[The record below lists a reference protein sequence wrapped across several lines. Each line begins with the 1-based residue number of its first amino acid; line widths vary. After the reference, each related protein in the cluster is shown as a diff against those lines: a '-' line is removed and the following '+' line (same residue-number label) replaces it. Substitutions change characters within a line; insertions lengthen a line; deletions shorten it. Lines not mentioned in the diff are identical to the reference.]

1 VIVDPREAVE
11 RQRLIVVCG
20 PGGVG
25 KTTTSAAFGLAAA
38 RHGRRVLVIT
48 IDPAKRLGEA
58 LGEEGLGNEPRQVP
72 PHLVDVAGAGRGE
85 LWALMLNQEE
95 TADSLIRRSASSEEN
110 AQRVLGNRIYRV
122 LAGALAS
129 TEYMAVERLYQ
140 LYNGGQFDLYVL
152 DTPPSKNALDFLD
165 APQWAARVLDRR
177 IVHWFLRT
185 AGRSVGE
192 DDGLAAALMVRTAMI
207 VADLLGRLLG
217 REFYEELVEFFE
229 AFAEMSGHLKD
240 HSEEVDALLRM
251 PSTSFFVACS
261 PEQGAI
267 EESIRMARA
276 LRQRGLGFG
285 GFVVNRVE
293 YPLSPPDAEGLG
305 TLGRRV
311 GDSGERLDR
320 VVKALGAIWQEQLAI
335 KARDE
340 AAIRHLHYNAGR
352 GVSIHRIP
360 RLGDDLTGISDLD
373 RFAAC
378 LVEETGNDLRATLP
392 P

>member
-1 VIVDPREAVE
+1 MDPREAVDQ
-11 RQRLIVVCG
+11 QRLVVVCG

-38 RHGRRVLVIT
+38 RRGRRALVIT

-72 PHLVDVAGAGRGE
+72 PHLIDPTGALKGE

-95 TADSLIRRSASSEEN
+95 TADSLIRRSASTEESAN
-110 AQRVLGNRIYRV
+110 RVLENRIYRV

-140 LYNGGQFDLYVL
+140 LYTSGQFDLCVL

-185 AGRSVGE
+185 AGRGAEE
-192 DDGLAAALMVRTAMI
+192 DEGLAAALMVRTAMI
-207 VADLLGRLLG
+207 VADLMGRLLG
-217 REFYEELVEFFE
+217 KEFYAELIEFFD
-229 AFAEMSGHLKD
+229 AFAEISGHLRD
-240 HSEEVDALLRM
+240 HSEEVNGLLRKD
-251 PSTSFFVACS
+251 STTFFVACS

-293 YPLSPPDAEGLG
+293 YAVSPPDHPTLEK
-305 TLGRRV
+305 LGRQAGSSLELLSRV
-311 GDSGERLDR
+311 RS
-320 VVKALGAIWQEQLAI
+320 ALADTWKEQLAI

-340 AAIRHLHYNAGR
+340 AAIRHLVYSAGR
-352 GVSIHRIP
+352 AVSIHRVP
-360 RLGDDLTGISDLD
+360 RLGDDLTGVLDLN
-373 RFAAC
+373 RFASC
-378 LVEETGNDLRATLP
+378 LVEETG
-392 P
+392 

>member
-1 VIVDPREAVE
+1 MDPREAVDQ
-11 RQRLIVVCG
+11 QRLVVVCG

-38 RHGRRVLVIT
+38 RRGRKALVIT

-72 PHLVDVAGAGRGE
+72 PEIIDPSGKLPGE

-95 TADSLIRRSASSEEN
+95 TADALIRRSAADEES
-110 AQRVLGNRIYRV
+110 AQRVLENRIYRV

-129 TEYMAVERLYQ
+129 TEYMAVERLYH
-140 LYNGGQFDLYVL
+140 LYSGGDFDLCVL

-165 APQWAARVLDRR
+165 APQWAARVLDKR
-177 IVHWFLRT
+177 IIHWFLRT
-185 AGRSVGE
+185 AGRHAE
-192 DDGLAAALMVRTAMI
+192 DEEGLAAALMVRTAMI

-217 REFYEELVEFFE
+217 REFYEELVEFFD
-229 AFAEMSGHLKD
+229 AFAEISGHLKD
-240 HSEEVDALLRM
+240 HSEEVDALLRK
-251 PSTSFFVACS
+251 PSTTYFVACS

-293 YPLSPPDAEGLG
+293 YPVSPPDEESLEQ
-305 TLGRRV
+305 LGRQAGGKGARFARV
-311 GDSGERLDR
+311 KE
-320 VVKALGAIWQEQLAI
+320 ALAEIWQEQHAI

-340 AAIRHLHYNAGR
+340 AAIQHLHYNAGR
-352 GVSIHRIP
+352 GVSIHRVP
-360 RLGDDLTGISDLD
+360 RLGDDLTGIMDLD

-378 LVEETGNDLRATLP
+378 LVEETVNAD
-392 P
+392 